1 MRGRGGSS
9 CRFERRFGKKKRLFV
24 GTATQVKLEEK
35 NLNGERGEKTFIRPG
50 RLTWYQV
57 PGIQHDRM
65 IRSSSQTWF
74 ISVLYVLLLCTS
86 VLIVRTCFGAFDVR
100 TYRYINY

>member
-1 MRGRGGSS
+1 MVPIVDLSADS
-9 CRFERRFGKKKRLFV
+9 AKKKTFCGHCNTGETGRKQFEWRE
-24 GTATQVKLEEK
+24 GGK
-35 NLNGERGEKTFIRPG
+35 NIIRPG